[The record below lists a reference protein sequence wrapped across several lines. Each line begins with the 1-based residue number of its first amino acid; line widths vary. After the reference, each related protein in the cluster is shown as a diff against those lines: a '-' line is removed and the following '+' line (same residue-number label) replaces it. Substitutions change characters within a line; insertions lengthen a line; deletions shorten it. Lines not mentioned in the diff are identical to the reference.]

1 MIPDFFKK
9 QLLRMILVI
18 FLVGEGIPPA
28 SRLVAAT
35 TQNLGAGQPR
45 TIEAAG
51 TEEDP
56 VSLEKRLRLKKVVI
70 SATRTE
76 TQLAD
81 SVVQVEVISKEDI
94 RNRGA
99 RTVSDV
105 LNNQPG
111 FFIQRSAV
119 SGENIQIQG
128 LDSTYLLILRDG
140 ERLNGRL
147 NGGNYDL
154 SRLRVENIERIEIVR
169 GSSSA
174 VYGADAIAG
183 VVNIVTRRPDKPRA
197 EVRMQAGNMGAF
209 DTAAALALPL
219 AEKFGL
225 KAAGGYRTQQP
236 FRYNSDAVQTDGR
249 GLVDYSGEAGF
260 EYAFAQNWVA
270 AVQGD
275 YQRRRLWGIDTPETG
290 GVFDRTNLTET
301 AQTAFRVHTRRDDSD
316 QAQSAAQ
323 TTQRDDAKLRKELTQ
338 KYTQADFR
346 LNGSYTRFRDQ
357 YLYDQRNDTVQDKY
371 EQTNENTYAIHGQA
385 ALPLFSA
392 GRLTLGAEG
401 FFEDLTTPRIIPG
414 FVKRNRISGYSQFET
429 RLGEGF
435 VITPGVRYDRDSQFG
450 DYVSPRFGVKWGNE
464 DFIVRASVG
473 MGYRAPSFRELYL
486 YFENPTFGYRVDGN
500 ARLNA
505 ESSKSAN
512 LGAEAYLTK
521 RLSIDSNAYYNE
533 ITNLIQTSTAS
544 LNPLVYQYRNVASA
558 LTTGIDNRLI
568 YYYNRYLRFSLGYSL
583 TYAYDVGAQRLLP
596 GRALHRGTVG
606 LLLRY
611 KSLMF
616 RALTAIHDRM
626 PYYLTD
632 TAKTPDYYTAVF
644 ATVDLNM
651 EYVFSHGF
659 SLYAGG
665 ENLNSAGDSRYLPLA
680 PARVYGGVRYIF
692 GE

>member
-1 MIPDFFKK
+1 MSFICDCVWAQGNSSNPPD
-9 QLLRMILVI
+9 
-18 FLVGEGIPPA
+18 
-28 SRLVAAT
+28 
-35 TQNLGAGQPR
+35 
-45 TIEAAG
+45 
-51 TEEDP
+51 EDP
-56 VSLEKRLRLKKVVI
+56 VLLEKRLKHRKVVI
-70 SATRTE
+70 SAARTE

-119 SGENIQIQG
+119 SGDNIQIQG

-183 VVNIVTRRPDKPRA
+183 VVNIITRRPDKARGEA
-197 EVRMQAGNMGAF
+197 RMQAGNMGSL
-209 DTAAALALPL
+209 DAAAAIALPL
-219 AEKFGL
+219 GEKVGI

-236 FRYNSDAVQTDGR
+236 FRYNKDSVGTDGR
-249 GLVDYSGEAGF
+249 GIVDYSGEGGV
-260 EYAFAQNWVA
+260 EYNFAPNWVA

-275 YQRRRLWGIDTPETG
+275 YQRRRLWGTDAVETG
-290 GVFDRTNLTET
+290 GAFDRTNVTET
-301 AQTAFRVHTRRDDSD
+301 AQAAFRIHTRREGTEFN
-316 QAQSAAQ
+316 QAALAAG
-323 TTQRDDAKLRKELTQ
+323 TERDEAKLRKELNQSYGKT
-338 KYTQADFR
+338 DFK

-357 YLYDQRNDTVQDKY
+357 YLYDQRNDTAQDKY
-371 EQTNENTYAIHGQA
+371 EQTNENTYVIHGQA
-385 ALPLFSA
+385 AVPLLA
-392 GRLTLGAEG
+392 VGRLAVGGEG
-401 FFEDLTTPRIIPG
+401 FFEDLTTPRIIPSL
-414 FVKRNRISGYSQFET
+414 VRRNRVSGYTQFEA
-429 RLGEGF
+429 RPVEGF

-450 DYVSPRFGVKWGNE
+450 DYVSPRFGAKWGNE
-464 DFIVRASVG
+464 DFIIRGSLG

-486 YFENPTFGYRVDGN
+486 YFENPTVGYRVDGN
-500 ARLNA
+500 ANLNA

-512 LGAEAYLTK
+512 LGVEAYLTK
-521 RLSIDSNAYYNE
+521 RLSLDSNAYYNN
-533 ITNLIQTSTAS
+533 ISNLIQTSTIS
-544 LNPLVYQYRNVASA
+544 VNPLIYQYKNIASA
-558 LTTGIDNRLI
+558 YTAGIDNRLT
-568 YYYNRYLRFSLGYSL
+568 YYLNRYLRFSLGYSF
-583 TYAYDVGAQRLLP
+583 TYAYDVGMGRLLP

-611 KSLMF
+611 KNLMV
-616 RALTAIHDRM
+616 RTLTAINDRM

-632 TAKTPDYYTAVF
+632 TAKTPDYYTSVF
-644 ATVDLNM
+644 ATIDINA
-651 EYVFSHGF
+651 EYLIGAGF
-659 SLYAGG
+659 SVYAGG